1 MSRRF
6 IKIRWFRIVVEFV
19 EFVDEAEIE
28 FNTLKYD
35 LYSFSIKF
43 FENYEDKRDVIS
55 GFVFG

>member
-19 EFVDEAEIE
+19 DKAEIE
-28 FNTLKYD
+28 FNTLKYE

-43 FENYEDKRDVIS
+43 FENYKDKRDVIS